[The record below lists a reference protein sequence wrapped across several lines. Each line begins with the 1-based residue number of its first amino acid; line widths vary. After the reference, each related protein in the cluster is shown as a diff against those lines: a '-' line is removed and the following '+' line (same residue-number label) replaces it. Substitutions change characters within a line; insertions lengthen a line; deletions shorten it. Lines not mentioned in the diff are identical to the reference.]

1 MRIYPVLVLTE
12 GSSLV
17 PDQWH
22 ELQRGVLCKLYSKQH
37 QGKAYTDYFNIIESL
52 SDMSSDTEQ
61 PAAERIDNCL
71 AEITCAAGL
80 CLITLRNALD
90 A

>member
-1 MRIYPVLVLTE
+1 MLVLIE
-12 GSSLV
+12 GASLV

-22 ELQRGVLCKLYSKQH
+22 ELQRGVLCKQYSTKQ
-37 QGKAYTDYFNIIESL
+37 QGKAYKDFFDIVRSL

-71 AEITCAAGL
+71 VELTSAAGL
-80 CLITLRNALD
+80 CLITLQNALD